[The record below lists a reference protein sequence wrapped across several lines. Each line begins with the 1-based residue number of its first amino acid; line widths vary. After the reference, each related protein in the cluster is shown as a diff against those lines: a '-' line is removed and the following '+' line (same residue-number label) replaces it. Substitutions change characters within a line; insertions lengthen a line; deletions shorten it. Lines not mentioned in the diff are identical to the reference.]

1 MMCPRAEYHSVSL
14 CWPGLVS
21 GWLFTQTSI
30 LLLVNYELF
39 HSSSSLLSLSLCIWS
54 LNRRQIYIMGYA
66 FLMLGACV
74 PRGAALC
81 LVFAQQR
88 ICYPAGN
95 YKALKATVR
104 VDGLVLVWISFINL
118 TTSCSAVMFPQLK
131 EHWYIL
137 FCHYLLLQL
146 SGTAS
151 QNVGILRVEFGC
163 QLCRIS
169 VFIFFASVVTLGCSH
184 VGVSW
189 KLVGGS
195 VWHMAYMRDWKIP
208 PLFAV
213 EGDPTRR
220 QERIWSSDLPSLE
233 RENAFLCEHAKT
245 LPRFQCFMTTWDDL
259 M

>member
-39 HSSSSLLSLSLCIWS
+39 HSSSSLLPLSLHLELKQKTNIHYRICIFNAGSLCPPWGCSLSCLCTTTNLLSCWK
-54 LNRRQIYIMGYA
+54 LQGY
-66 FLMLGACV
+66 
-74 PRGAALC
+74 
-81 LVFAQQR
+81 
-88 ICYPAGN
+88 
-95 YKALKATVR
+95 KATVR
-104 VDGLVLVWISFINL
+104 VDGLVLVLISFINH
-118 TTSCSAVMFPQLK
+118 TTSCSAVIFLQLK
-131 EHWYIL
+131 GHWYIL

-163 QLCRIS
+163 NLRRIS